1 MAAHTRRES
10 LRGASQLGP
19 SVRATPVPSHRCSSI
34 ICCRVPPEALGGSC
48 ISPSSWQREAQLLSY
63 IRIYFFPQ
71 VTPYC
76 IPVPYMYSG
85 TVTSLLLAGW
95 DACARARW
103 LENAWRQQQR
113 ANRDSSIQEVP
124 HTLHLIQMRFTPC
137 RAHTP
142 TPGLC

>member
-103 LENAWRQQQR
+103 LENAWRQR